1 LRRLGIEQRAS
12 ALKAAGP
19 PENAAI
25 IDAALQRLTDEEGT
39 GMGRLIKVMA
49 LSSPNISAL
58 PGFEP

>member
-1 LRRLGIEQRAS
+1 
-12 ALKAAGP
+12 LKAAGP
-19 PENAAI
+19 PENAAT

-49 LSSPNISAL
+49 LSNPKISAL